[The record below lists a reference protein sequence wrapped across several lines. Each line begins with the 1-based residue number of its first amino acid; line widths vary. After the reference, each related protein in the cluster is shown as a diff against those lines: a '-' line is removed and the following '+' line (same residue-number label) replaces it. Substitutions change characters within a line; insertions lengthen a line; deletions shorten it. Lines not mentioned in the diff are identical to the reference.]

1 MAALVPLHSWG
12 VIAARNSF
20 SHSRSRQRWK
30 IRLSSRHALWYWQI
44 NSLQGPQKRG
54 LVIHVSPSFLLSV
67 NLLTSSDGASD
78 GLWHGI
84 AFACALSAKDR
95 DLHSVQFVGQFQHA
109 RRVRFLGREVSG
121 YDWRSSQKAG
131 RNHPQKLG
139 AAKSMIPTRFQ

>member
-67 NLLTSSDGASD
+67 NLLTNLLMGPGTESAVGFHSFGFLIRRFFSQ
-78 GLWHGI
+78 
-84 AFACALSAKDR
+84 FARL
-95 DLHSVQFVGQFQHA
+95 
-109 RRVRFLGREVSG
+109 
-121 YDWRSSQKAG
+121 AG
-131 RNHPQKLG
+131 EEL
-139 AAKSMIPTRFQ
+139 